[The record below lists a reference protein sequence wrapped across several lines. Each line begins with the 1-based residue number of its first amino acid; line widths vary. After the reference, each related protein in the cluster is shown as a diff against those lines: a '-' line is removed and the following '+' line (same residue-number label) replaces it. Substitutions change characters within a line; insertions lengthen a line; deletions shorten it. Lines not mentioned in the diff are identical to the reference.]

1 MILICAHLLTSLF
14 KRADN
19 SSCQIGSP
27 GLSVSISI
35 HPPEALLSPNY
46 YLPYYP
52 AYNTHF
58 HTLQH
63 LCQGGGA
70 CYQQVHKPEHF
81 YIDAMDVWGMV
92 ANTLVGSYC
101 LLACHR
107 DEVMMIAILIP
118 WTSQIMFKNRLFP
131 YC

>member
-1 MILICAHLLTSLF
+1 MLEYFALLVLGGLSIIPASYQEWHNKRQ
-14 KRADN
+14 KRAFMQGHIMQAFKGC
-19 SSCQIGSP
+19 S
-27 GLSVSISI
+27 
-35 HPPEALLSPNY
+35 
-46 YLPYYP
+46 LPYYP

-58 HTLQH
+58 YTLQH

-70 CYQQVHKPEHF
+70 CYQRVHKPEHF

-92 ANTLVGSYC
+92 ENTLVGSYC
-101 LLACHR
+101 LLACHH

-118 WTSQIMFKNRLFP
+118 WMSQIMFKNRLFP

>member
-1 MILICAHLLTSLF
+1 MYIPHLL
-14 KRADN
+14 DGCYN
-19 SSCQIGSP
+19 
-27 GLSVSISI
+27 
-35 HPPEALLSPNY
+35 
-46 YLPYYP
+46 LPYYP

-58 HTLQH
+58 YTLQH

-70 CYQQVHKPEHF
+70 CYQRVHKPEHF

-92 ANTLVGSYC
+92 ENTLVGSYC
-101 LLACHR
+101 LLACHH

-118 WTSQIMFKNRLFP
+118 WMSQIMFKNRLFP